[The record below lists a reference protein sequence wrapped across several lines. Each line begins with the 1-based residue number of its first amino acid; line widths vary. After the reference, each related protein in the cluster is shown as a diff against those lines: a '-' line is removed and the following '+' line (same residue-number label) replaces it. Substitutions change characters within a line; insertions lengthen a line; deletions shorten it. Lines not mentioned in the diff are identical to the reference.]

1 MYRPKTLEMSSS
13 ATEEKKRKH
22 KTLLRLGNLRQRHS
36 GYTSVPLLF
45 NAGARRA
52 MSRSSGACNLK
63 RSKYGTRNRHGNLS
77 VYSLLCAADVFH
89 KECLN
94 DWASRMAPNTAPAGY
109 KCPVCSSPVFPAPN
123 LVSPVADR
131 LREMISIYPWAQTG
145 LGLPLIKE
153 TQNEGAYH
161 QDWSVVNGSVTSESE
176 NQDSVIVD
184 PSLLASTKPK
194 AETFRPQTQIHSQG
208 LSSNTSTVSGSSNSS
223 VRVTS
228 MEDPLVTPSQYR
240 GEGHHNNLSSV
251 RKGSSSETR
260 LLFNTDGDADDEENK
275 YKRRSA
281 IEWFS
286 RWWRTMS
293 RPSSR
298 HHQRLLGG
306 SRRMVMILVLL
317 AGATLLVILSYFS
330 HGASDDDPL
339 LDPFNNPNIRIEAE

>member
-1 MYRPKTLEMSSS
+1 MGLCKCAKKTITNQFCFEHRVNVCEHCIVDEHPTCVVQSYLKWLDDSDYNPVCRICDDQL
-13 ATEEKKRKH
+13 AAGDCI
-22 KTLLRLGNLRQRHS
+22 RLVC
-36 GYTSVPLLF
+36 Y
-45 NAGARRA
+45 
-52 MSRSSGACNLK
+52 
-63 RSKYGTRNRHGNLS
+63 
-77 VYSLLCAADVFH
+77 DVFH

-228 MEDPLVTPSQYR
+228 MEDLLVTPSQYR